1 MALNN
6 YTALKASI
14 ANWLNRSDL
23 TDAIQD
29 DFIKLCEAD
38 FNAKLRIR
46 QMEQIDAVTINAET
60 VTVPT
65 GFIAARSFYI
75 LSGDTKYHLEYI
87 SPANLFKTKG
97 GSTSGLPRVYTIESD
112 NGTESFR
119 FAPSPDTS
127 YTGYLQYYKEF
138 PTLSSSNATNYIL
151 SSHPAIYLYGS
162 LYHASNFLGGIEP
175 NQQQQWLGMYQAAM
189 ERCENN
195 DRTDS
200 YGASPT
206 VQRTDVGTDLSFY
219 RRKSSS

>member
-46 QMEQIDAVTINAET
+46 QMEQIDTVTINAET
-60 VTVPT
+60 VEVPS

-87 SPANLFKTKG
+87 SPANLFKIKG

-151 SSHPAIYLYGS
+151 SSHPSIYLYGS

-175 NQQQQWLGMYQAAM
+175 NQQQQWLGMYQAAL

>member
-1 MALNN
+1 MALST
-6 YTALKASI
+6 YTELKASI

-23 TDAIQD
+23 TDEISD

-46 QMEQIDAVTINAET
+46 QMEQIDAITINAET
-60 VTVPT
+60 ITVPT
-65 GFIAARSFYI
+65 GFIAARSLYI
-75 LSGDTKYHLEYI
+75 LSGSTKYHLEYI

-97 GSTSGLPRVYTIESD
+97 ASTAGLPRVYTIESD

-127 YTGYLQYYKEF
+127 YTGYLQYYKAF
-138 PTLSSSNATNYIL
+138 NSLSSNTASNYIL
-151 SSHPAIYLYGS
+151 SAHPGIYLYGS

-175 NQQQQWLGMYQAAM
+175 NQQQQWLGLYQAYL

-200 YGASPT
+200 YGAAPT

-219 RRKSSS
+219 RRKASS